1 MIPNDTKFYYM
12 ILLYINEHSLIPI
25 GQVSEKVAEA
35 RNKYFRFSW
44 KNYSKKFC
52 KEKCNLYDQ

>member
-1 MIPNDTKFYYM
+1 M

-35 RNKYFRFSW
+35 RNKFSW

>member
-35 RNKYFRFSW
+35 RNKFSW